1 MSINYSDDELK
12 KYNEAYLKRYLKT
25 GDYEEALERLNKG
38 EPIQYIVGDVS
49 FYGYQI
55 KVDPRVLIP
64 RFETEELV
72 EKTLKYL
79 KDTDMKDV
87 IDLGTGSG
95 CIAIALKKE
104 CPNLNVTAVD
114 ISSDALALAKVNAKD
129 NDAKINFIKSDMLD
143 AVTGKFDVIISN
155 PPYIAIDEEIMDVV
169 KNNEPHLAL
178 YAPNNGLYFY
188 DLILKTCHKNIKDK
202 YLIAFEIGDSL
213 GEDITSLAHQYL
225 GDVDV
230 QIAKDMQG
238 RNRFIFIRGGLWK

>member
-104 CPNLNVTAVD
+104 RY
-114 ISSDALALAKVNAKD
+114 
-129 NDAKINFIKSDMLD
+129 IK
-143 AVTGKFDVIISN
+143 
-155 PPYIAIDEEIMDVV
+155 
-169 KNNEPHLAL
+169 
-178 YAPNNGLYFY
+178 
-188 DLILKTCHKNIKDK
+188 
-202 YLIAFEIGDSL
+202 
-213 GEDITSLAHQYL
+213 
-225 GDVDV
+225 
-230 QIAKDMQG
+230 
-238 RNRFIFIRGGLWK
+238 